1 VPRLSSCVLRGFNYW
16 DITEARVVFTPAVPG
31 QGSESAS
38 VVSLVDANEPTDG
51 AQACPRPNTQQ
62 CDLQSCSFSGAC
74 QRENHDASMLL
85 PGRFHTTTFVRSRCL
100 RWSISTASARLP
112 RSRSSVVLPGH
123 EPRPVC
129 CGASQRAPHK
139 RFQPRGASSEL
150 WWVGRLRY
158 DRQISGRR
166 AAEHQ
171 SAPCEELVRGNAFRG
186 VLLKEYYTFET
197 LDLYHKISLN
207 LHIT

>member
-1 VPRLSSCVLRGFNYW
+1 LQYQTHRRVNGGVPCLSSCVLRGFNYW

-112 RSRSSVVLPGH
+112 RSRSSVVLLGH

-139 RFQPRGASSEL
+139 RFQPRGALSFGGSGGCATT
-150 WWVGRLRY
+150 GRLVAC
-158 DRQISGRR
+158 GRLSTSR
-166 AAEHQ
+166 RHVKSWFGATPFGGY
-171 SAPCEELVRGNAFRG
+171 S
-186 VLLKEYYTFET
+186 
-197 LDLYHKISLN
+197 
-207 LHIT
+207 